1 VSGNRR
7 FSAVQ
12 ELGWEEVECERV
24 HLDDDEVAKYLVHF
38 NKQRVKT
45 CREILNEYRV
55 LKNVA
60 TNSNERRAPF
70 KLRETFSEE
79 IGISN
84 SQLGRLLYI
93 QKEQEVLI
101 PLIDKGL
108 LTVAQAYL
116 QTQRITNERKSR
128 EGTQEPPSPTNG
140 SDDFTVYLKSSETM
154 PEVSDGAIQI
164 IFTSPPYWNKRKY
177 TEEGGLG
184 NEKTHQEYVDNLTVH
199 LDDCFRVLNDS
210 GSFFLNIGDT
220 YENGNL
226 LSIPHKVVVR
236 LQERQKWTLRNTII
250 WKKTNPKP
258 TGSKTNLT
266 PTYEF
271 IFHLVKG
278 DGYLYNPTP
287 VPLNENTKPSHPPR
301 HRNIDLKT
309 STFSPYIPSS
319 NGKNMGDYWDDD
331 VVFSAVANQMSYDT
345 ETEHPAPFPEKIVVL
360 PILQTSKEGDVVLD
374 AFMGTGTT
382 GRIANRLGRKFVG
395 YDIQGY

>member
-1 VSGNRR
+1 M
-7 FSAVQ
+7 
-12 ELGWEEVECERV
+12 
-24 HLDDDEVAKYLVHF
+24 
-38 NKQRVKT
+38 
-45 CREILNEYRV
+45 
-55 LKNVA
+55 
-60 TNSNERRAPF
+60 
-70 KLRETFSEE
+70 
-79 IGISN
+79 
-84 SQLGRLLYI
+84 LLL
-93 QKEQEVLI
+93 LI
-101 PLIDKGL
+101 P
-108 LTVAQAYL
+108 
-116 QTQRITNERKSR
+116 
-128 EGTQEPPSPTNG
+128 
-140 SDDFTVYLKSSETM
+140 
-154 PEVSDGAIQI
+154 
-164 IFTSPPYWNKRKY
+164 
-177 TEEGGLG
+177 
-184 NEKTHQEYVDNLTVH
+184 
-199 LDDCFRVLNDS
+199 
-210 GSFFLNIGDT
+210 
-220 YENGNL
+220 
-226 LSIPHKVVVR
+226 

-309 STFSPYIPSS
+309 NTFSPYIPSS